1 MPLENL
7 EEESLAK
14 NPNLD
19 YAQWKFML
27 TTSEYRNSEEIK
39 SLLLKAIKENN
50 MAPFYIEVN
59 CKWHFILSNVSN
71 SLLNFKF

>member
-7 EEESLAK
+7 EDESLAK

-27 TTSEYRNSEEIK
+27 STSEYRNSEEIK
-39 SLLLKAIKENN
+39 TLLLNAIKENN
-50 MAPFYIEVN
+50 MAPFYIEVGGQQVRPEA
-59 CKWHFILSNVSN
+59 ILVVLKS
-71 SLLNFKF
+71 F